1 MTSKCVKRALMRLVA
16 SENNGETR
24 FADAR
29 GPRRLVC
36 VHLVGRRSAV
46 LIGPVPMR
54 RSAADGAPY
63 EPLRCTAIVNNSK
76 PPAAREPL
84 LDSFPSLP
92 WPPRLIGSR
101 AWFRCRLRSGFPF
114 KRSPPRTHSTASERS
129 RRFHCFH

>member
-1 MTSKCVKRALMRLVA
+1 MTKKEESRVLLLRSTKKGRRGLTRRRARA
-16 SENNGETR
+16 KAIG
-24 FADAR
+24 
-29 GPRRLVC
+29 C